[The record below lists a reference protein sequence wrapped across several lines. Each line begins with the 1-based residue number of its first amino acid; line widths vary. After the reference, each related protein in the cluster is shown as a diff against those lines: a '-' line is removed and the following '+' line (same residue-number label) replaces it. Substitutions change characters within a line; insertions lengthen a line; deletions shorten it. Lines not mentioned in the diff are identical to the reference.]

1 MVGIV
6 DPVILGLYWPGAL
19 TVGNKLC
26 DGPPLGDTEERK
38 MGRALFGLIKGLIVG
53 GGLGYCLLKLGNPDN
68 VLVYI
73 ICGLV
78 GAVVGVLCGQPPW
91 RAETFWTPII
101 KMVFGFGVGAGL
113 YALGHRYMPNLFVTV
128 QGFADSVPLRSG
140 ALLATAIG
148 GLYGLFVE
156 VDDGGSTAQTA
167 AKRKALPSVDLNDLE
182 Q

>member
-1 MVGIV
+1 
-6 DPVILGLYWPGAL
+6 
-19 TVGNKLC
+19 
-26 DGPPLGDTEERK
+26 
-38 MGRALFGLIKGLIVG
+38 MGRALLGLIKGLIVG
-53 GGLGYCLLKLGNPDN
+53 GGLGYGLLKLGNPDN

-78 GAVVGVLCGQPPW
+78 GAVVGVLCGRPPW

-113 YALGHRYMPNLFVTV
+113 YALGHRYVPNLYVSV

-140 ALLATAIG
+140 AILATAIG

-156 VDDGGSTAQTA
+156 VDDGGSPSAQA
-167 AKRKALPSVDLNDLE
+167 SKRKALPSNEISELE
-182 Q
+182 P